1 MTALPVGQTRL
12 EDWLD
17 WLLAQHS
24 QEIEL
29 GLERVRTVAESL
41 ALLPVSV
48 PSVIVA
54 GTNGKGST
62 ATLVAG
68 LMASSGRVGLYTSPH
83 LWRYNERIVV
93 DGEPVS
99 DAAIVAAFEAIE
111 AARSDVPL
119 TYFEFGT
126 LAALWIF
133 AQRSV
138 DYLVLEVGLGGRL
151 DATNI
156 VAADVALITQIGL
169 DHCDWLGS
177 DRESIGREKA
187 GVLRS
192 DQRAF
197 CADRNP
203 PASVTGQARRVG
215 ANLSL
220 IGADFDIDTD
230 GDSAGDQW
238 QYGRGDQPRLTLAP
252 HRAVMPDNLALA
264 MAGVNALGLT
274 LDASRVADACAA
286 QARLAGRR
294 EVVDGPIPII
304 YDVGHN
310 VDAVNALVAVLAG
323 QTVAGRTH
331 IVIGMLADKP
341 IAAVAAALAE
351 VADCFYPVGLA
362 GINARGLDAAAM
374 AERLGQSAASAF
386 DNPQAGL
393 QAARGAAVPGDR
405 IVVCGS
411 FFTVAQARRPD
422 DG

>member
-1 MTALPVGQTRL
+1 MTALAASQTRL
-12 EDWLD
+12 DDWLD

-24 QEIEL
+24 QEIQL
-29 GLERVRTVAESL
+29 GLERVRTVAEAL
-41 ALLPVSV
+41 ALLPVTV

-68 LMASSGRVGLYTSPH
+68 LAGASGRVGLYTSPH
-83 LWRYNERIVV
+83 LWRYNERITIN
-93 DGEPVS
+93 GEPVS
-99 DAAIVAAFEAIE
+99 DGEIVDAFEAIE
-111 AARSDVPL
+111 AARADVSL

-138 DYLVLEVGLGGRL
+138 DYIVLEVGLGGRL
-151 DATNI
+151 DAANI
-156 VAADVALITQIGL
+156 VDADVALITQIGL

-177 DRESIGREKA
+177 DRESIGHEKA
-187 GVLRS
+187 GVLRR

-197 CADRNP
+197 CADRNQ
-203 PASVTGQARRVG
+203 PASIAAQAARVG
-215 ANLSL
+215 ADLAL
-220 IGADFDIDTD
+220 IGADFDIDNT
-230 GDSAGDQW
+230 GDDW
-238 QYGRGDQPRLTLAP
+238 LYRRGDQLRLKLAP
-252 HRAVMPDNLALA
+252 HGAVIPENLALA
-264 MAGVNALGLT
+264 MAGVQALGLT
-274 LDASRVADACAA
+274 LDATRVTNACAA
-286 QARLAGRR
+286 HARLAGRR
-294 EVVDGPIPII
+294 EVVDGPVPII

-310 VDAVNALVAVLAG
+310 VDAVNALMTTLAR
-323 QTVAGRTH
+323 QPVTGRTH

-341 IAAVAAALAE
+341 VAAVGDVLATI
-351 VADCFYPVGLA
+351 ADYFYPVGLA
-362 GINARGLDAAAM
+362 GINARGLDAASM
-374 AERLGQSAASAF
+374 AERLGQPASNAF

-393 QAARGAAVPGDR
+393 QAARDAAAPGDR